1 MIVICEECGKKYRID
16 PAKIKGEKARFKCRS
31 CSHMITV
38 DKRTTVGEPAKSTV
52 GEAAPVP
59 GSAATPAAAPVP
71 PSTPPE
77 PPPAEPA
84 PKAAPRGK
92 APQTEQ
98 RKKKSGMGLTV
109 KVVLLMLIV
118 SLIPGGIYFAL
129 SFKQTNDRI
138 LADNERFGKQITSA
152 LATDVEGWVDKNIR
166 VLKTVAEMPTM
177 QSMNRYQ
184 QEILLKTVQKQYPWM
199 YLVFTTD
206 NYGMN
211 VARDDGKDLKD
222 YSDRQYVQDIMA
234 GKPIAWQNLIGKTSK
249 KPALVLAV
257 PIQRNEKT
265 VGVLAAAM
273 TRDAI
278 SKRIATWRQGNTGYA
293 FLVDENGKVIAH
305 QIPDFVQKQKD
316 LSQDPLVKAANANKK
331 GLVEFKG
338 SGGQPEIGFA
348 TKTGLGWV
356 LAIQQSRDEAFQSL
370 KSSQNFAIILLGA
383 TFFAV
388 VIIALLASRAIV
400 KPIRTLTDAANRI
413 SVGELGVEIETKSRD
428 EIGDLAEAIT
438 RMQDSIRLSIERLR
452 RRRR

>member
-16 PAKIKGEKARFKCRS
+16 PEKIKGEKARFKCRA

-38 DKRTTVGEPAKSTV
+38 EKKATFGDPPASPITDP
-52 GEAAPVP
+52 AP
-59 GSAATPAAAPVP
+59 SAAAAGKPAAAP
-71 PSTPPE
+71 E
-77 PPPAEPA
+77 PPPVPPEQPETEPDAAAAA
-84 PKAAPRGK
+84 PKKAAPAEKR
-92 APQTEQ
+92 
-98 RKKKSGMGLTV
+98 RKKSGMGLTA
-109 KVVLLMLIV
+109 KVVLLMLVV
-118 SLIPGGIYFAL
+118 SLIPGGIYFGL

-138 LADNERFGKQITSA
+138 FNDNERFGKQIVDA
-152 LATDVEGWVDKNIR
+152 LATDVEGWIDKNIR
-166 VLKTVAEMPTM
+166 VLKTAAEMPAIR
-177 QSMNRYQ
+177 SMNRYE
-184 QEILLKTVQKQYPWM
+184 QEVLLKAIQKQYPWM

-206 NYGMN
+206 NFGMN
-211 VARDDGKDLKD
+211 VARNDGKDLKD

-234 GKPIAWQNLIGKTSK
+234 GNPIAWQNLIGKTSK

-257 PIQRNEKT
+257 PITKNDAI

-278 SKRIATWRQGNTGYA
+278 SKRIATWRQGKTGYA

-305 QIPDFVQKQKD
+305 QIPDFVQKERD
-316 LSQDPLVKAANANKK
+316 LSRNPLVKAANANQR

-338 SGGQPEIGFA
+338 TGGKPEIGFSS
-348 TKTGLGWV
+348 KTNLGWV
-356 LAIQQSRDEAFQSL
+356 LAIQQARAEAFQSL
-370 KSSQNFAIILLGA
+370 KEAQTFALILLGA
-383 TFFAV
+383 TFITV

-413 SVGELGVEIETKSRD
+413 SVGELGVEIKTKSRD